1 MDAVEQ
7 HLTEN
12 CYPTDSGKV
21 DTIQVVDTEND
32 HYPQGEEVDL
42 ALGESALEVVLTLEE
57 GDAWVVEQQLVVG
70 LAWEVDQE

>member
-1 MDAVEQ
+1 MEQ
-7 HLTEN
+7 HQTEN

-21 DTIQVVDTEND
+21 DMNHVVDTEND

-42 ALGESALEVVLTLEE
+42 ALGESALVVVLTLVE
-57 GDAWVVEQQLVVG
+57 GDAWVVEQSLVVG